1 MAVVFMDSKQTF
13 IYGKYLSHLVA
24 STLNNTV
31 PEEPFEGID
40 WAQFFRLAEFHNVIA
55 LVYPAI
61 KNFAIPDH
69 ILTKWIY
76 ANNRMVARE
85 ARQDI
90 EAQTIL
96 GIFAKYDIPFIKMK
110 GIVTKHFYPAPYM
123 RAQADIDLCV
133 SEENRKRCDSILEN
147 LGYKLFAS
155 IENTDEYMKDNF
167 FYYEIHSSVYD
178 SNSDFRSLFADPFS
192 KAVKDK
198 NGVGYVF
205 TDEYFFLHL
214 ITHLYKHFVFEGCGL
229 RLFCDLYI
237 YRKAHPNLDMDFIY
251 NTLSDYEITEFYNS
265 ITELTECLFGD
276 KDFDQKS
283 TDIAT
288 YIFNCGDHGSD
299 TIRRLTNITND
310 KEKSFSMK
318 NKLKFRLQIYFPP
331 AYTLKNRYRILEKAP
346 VLLPF
351 CWIVRGFS
359 TLFFKR
365 SAIKEQKK
373 IIGTLNSEEIL
384 EAQRIQK
391 LAGVKQK

>member
-40 WAQFFRLAEFHNVIA
+40 WTQFFRLAEFHNVIA

-96 GIFAKYDIPFIKMK
+96 GIFAEYDIPFIKMK

-123 RAQADIDLCV
+123 RTQADIDLCV

-365 SAIKEQKK
+365 SAIKEQQK